1 MTRIRKHR
9 GRQGGG
15 CIIIQS
21 ARTSILLSFLL
32 ITLLP
37 TITTSISFPE
47 LVEPYISRIYDP
59 NNPSESCFTKLYES
73 DIDGNGIVTND
84 EYTTFVSELSEG
96 TFNET
101 NYIDLPFV
109 LKVNF
114 VYLSCLCTIMEGS
127 NSDCCTGADGGI
139 FVAGSNPN
147 ETPSELEEAYLITVC
162 SETQGAIDYAVDELT
177 SSPTVVTTSSP
188 TVGVTQAP
196 SAQPTKIVSVY
207 WCSILL
213 CINPCSHYFIIILP
227 SYRPQIHQ
235 VYLQQ
240 RKNQPKLLP
249 QNPHHWHLR

>member
-1 MTRIRKHR
+1 MTRIRNRR
-9 GRQGGG
+9 GRQEGG
-15 CIIIQS
+15 CIIQS
-21 ARTSILLSFLL
+21 TRISTLLSFLL
-32 ITLLP
+32 LLP
-37 TITTSISFPE
+37 TVTSISFPE

-73 DIDGNGIVTND
+73 DTDGNGIVTND

-101 NYIDLPFV
+101 SYIDLPFV

-139 FVAGSNPN
+139 FVAGAKPN

-177 SSPTVVTTSSP
+177 SSPTIVTTSSP

-196 SAQPTKIVSVY
+196 SVQPTKIVSVY
-207 WCSILL
+207 CCDL
-213 CINPCSHYFIIILP
+213 CL
-227 SYRPQIHQ
+227 
-235 VYLQQ
+235 
-240 RKNQPKLLP
+240 
-249 QNPHHWHLR
+249 

>member
-1 MTRIRKHR
+1 MTRIRNRR

-15 CIIIQS
+15 YILQS
-21 ARTSILLSFLL
+21 TTTSTLFSFLL
-32 ITLLP
+32 TLLP
-37 TITTSISFPE
+37 TIATSISFPE

-101 NYIDLPFV
+101 SYIDLPFV

-139 FVAGSNPN
+139 FVAGAKPN

-177 SSPTVVTTSSP
+177 SSPTIVTTSSP

-196 SAQPTKIVSVY
+196 SVQPTKIVSVY
-207 WCSILL
+207 CCDL
-213 CINPCSHYFIIILP
+213 CL
-227 SYRPQIHQ
+227 
-235 VYLQQ
+235 
-240 RKNQPKLLP
+240 
-249 QNPHHWHLR
+249 